1 MGIRFEVARHSANAV
16 VRADASSIKG
26 DEDLL
31 LRSWGQRDAWG
42 QHETCNTIGELL
54 QSSFP
59 LHEDLA
65 SVTPCTNGFVQTAVV
80 AYGNHHHLV
89 IRSVNKF

>member
-1 MGIRFEVARHSANAV
+1 MGVHFKVANHSANAV

-31 LRSWGQRDAWG
+31 LQSWGYRD
-42 QHETCNTIGELL
+42 ETCNTIGELL

-89 IRSVNKF
+89 IRSVNQFT

>member
-1 MGIRFEVARHSANAV
+1 MGIRFEIASHSADAV

-31 LRSWGQRDAWG
+31 LRSWGQRD
-42 QHETCNTIGELL
+42 ESNMIGELL

-65 SVTPCTNGFVQTAVV
+65 SVIPRTNGFVQTAVE

-89 IRSVNKF
+89 IRLVNQF